1 MDINDRLRI
10 LMDNFQLSSSQFA
23 DKLEIQRSAISHL
36 LSGRN
41 KPSILILEK
50 ILKNFP
56 EVDIEWLI
64 TGKGSIFKSK
74 IEEKQEVFESNT
86 EKETEIDLF
95 NQEKIQSSD
104 DKVILNNETDK
115 TIKNISKNNQIEKII
130 IIFQDKTFE
139 VLEPKI
145 NKDGHL

>member
-1 MDINDRLRI
+1 MEINDRLRI

-64 TGKGSIFKSK
+64 TGKGNIFKPSS
-74 IEEKQEVFESNT
+74 EEKHEELKSIT
-86 EKETEIDLF
+86 EKQSEIDVF
-95 NQEKIQSSD
+95 NQKEDIKNIEKE
-104 DKVILNNETDK
+104 VILNNEEDE
-115 TIKNISKNNQIEKII
+115 ISKNVSKNNQIEKII

-139 VLEPKI
+139 ILEPKT
-145 NKDGHL
+145 

>member
-1 MDINDRLRI
+1 MEINDRLRI

-64 TGKGSIFKSK
+64 TGKGNIFKSSS
-74 IEEKQEVFESNT
+74 EEKHEVLESAT
-86 EKETEIDLF
+86 EKKSEKDLF
-95 NQEKIQSSD
+95 NQEEIQDSD
-104 DKVILNNETDK
+104 NELILNNEKDK
-115 TIKNISKNNQIEKII
+115 ILKNVSKNNQIEKII
-130 IIFQDKTFE
+130 IIFQDKSFE
-139 VLEPKI
+139 VLKPKT
-145 NKDGHL
+145 